1 MTLADL
7 LVAAGM
13 MTFPTAFDFWLAKS
27 LAEFVAEHRQFA
39 LAVASGIR
47 HTLFGGSWF
56 GAALFVL
63 WVHAERT
70 GQEAVRRRVLTI
82 VAGSVVAVLLTV
94 IAGALV
100 SWPPPIRDPGIAALY
115 PSAMLS
121 NLNTNCFPS
130 QSTAAYAAIAAGVY
144 SLHRATGWI
153 LWILVVLFVALPRMM
168 VGGHYF
174 TDVVAGIALALIGYG
189 TARYLLEARRISTID
204 LFTQRRSLA
213 KLALQ
218 LLIFIWIVQ
227 VTLEFRE
234 VIWAKVVLEYFLR

>member
-1 MTLADL
+1 MTI
-7 LVAAGM
+7 
-13 MTFPTAFDFWLAKS
+13 FPTSFDFWLAES
-27 LAEFVAEHRQFA
+27 LAEFVAQHKQFT
-39 LAVASGIR
+39 LAVESGIR

-63 WVHAERT
+63 WVYAERT

-82 VAGSVVAVLLTV
+82 VVGTVVAVLLTIV
-94 IAGALV
+94 AGELV

-115 PSAMLS
+115 PSAMQT

-144 SLHRATGWI
+144 SLHKATGWI
-153 LWILVVLFVALPRMM
+153 LWILVVLFVALPRML

-174 TDVVAGIALALIGYG
+174 TDILAGAGMALIGYG
-189 TARYLLEARRISTID
+189 AVRYLLEAGQISKVDAWTE
-204 LFTQRRSLA
+204 RNALA

-218 LLIFIWIVQ
+218 LLMFVWIVQ
-227 VTLEFRE
+227 VTMEFRE
-234 VIWAKVVLEYFLR
+234 VIWAKVVFEYFLR